1 MFSGYSISGTA
12 GVESIG
18 ADGEGQIFTTPG
30 MLHVAGFGGESLT
43 VSDIAGR
50 VLINIPALDDMA
62 GYALAP
68 GMYVVK
74 AGSKTTTIIVK

>member
-1 MFSGYSISGTA
+1 M
-12 GVESIG
+12 ESIG

-43 VSDIAGR
+43 VSDIAGH
-50 VLINIPALDDMA
+50 VLINIPVLDDMA
-62 GYALAP
+62 GYLAP